1 MEGEDGRKGKRRP
14 ERSAEGWAPSSLLFP
29 PEGLYGG
36 WAIWRLAS
44 LGTGF
49 KF

>member
-36 WAIWRLAS
+36 WAM
-44 LGTGF
+44 
-49 KF
+49 